1 MSSFYRAVIA
11 PTSTA
16 ALAGILRSMA
26 TVVAFHAHPDDEV
39 VLTGGT
45 LARAAAAG
53 HRVVVVTATD
63 GRVRNE
69 DDETRLDELRSSAN
83 ILGVH
88 RVECLGYADSGYGP
102 DFYPDPPG
110 RVRFGRA
117 DVDEAAQ
124 RLANILRDE
133 DADLLISYQPNGG
146 YGHRDHV
153 QVHHVGKRAA
163 ELAATPRVLEATMPR
178 ELLVW
183 TSYLARLLR
192 LPAPYEPDVAR
203 TAYAPRATITHRINV
218 FGFARQKRDAVAAH
232 RSQIRS
238 SGQAARMFGVLL
250 QLPPQAFGVL
260 FPREWFVDPALSS
273 GSPGSVHRDIFD

>member
-1 MSSFYRAVIA
+1 
-11 PTSTA
+11 
-16 ALAGILRSMA
+16 MA

-39 VLTGGT
+39 ILTGGT
-45 LARAAAAG
+45 LAKAAAAG
-53 HRVVVVTATD
+53 HRVVVVAATD
-63 GRVRNE
+63 GRMGNE
-69 DDETRLDELRSSAN
+69 ADDLRLHELRTSAGV
-83 ILGVH
+83 LGVH

-124 RLANILRDE
+124 RLAAILRAE
-133 DADLLISYQPNGG
+133 NAQLLLSYQSNGG

-178 ELLVW
+178 ELL
-183 TSYLARLLR
+183 SRIGDLARLLR
-192 LPAPYEPDVAR
+192 LPAPYDRDVVR

-218 FGFARQKRDAVAAH
+218 RRFARQKCVALAAH
-232 RSQIRS
+232 RSQIGEGRN
-238 SGQAARMFGVLL
+238 ARLFGLLLRLPSVVLGL
-250 QLPPQAFGVL
+250 IFSH
-260 FPREWFVDPALSS
+260 EWFVDPASPS
-273 GSPGSVHRDIFD
+273 GLPRPPRCDIFD